1 MRNCASSPRGASGI
15 AVATTARMVGDLEGE
30 LLRVAARLPGSFTR
44 TLLCDALARVTARL
58 ADPTLA
64 HLVDSLLAW
73 LVERGNLEHDGDD
86 YALAA
91 PGWVYVEL
99 QPAFLVDHSPPPG
112 GDDAGLAVVERAM
125 SYVQR
130 E

>member
-1 MRNCASSPRGASGI
+1 
-15 AVATTARMVGDLEGE
+15 MVGDLEGE
-30 LLRVAARLPGSFTR
+30 LLRVAARLPASFTR
-44 TLLCDALARVTARL
+44 SLLCDALDRVRSRL
-58 ADPTLA
+58 AQPLLA
-64 HLVDSLLAW
+64 HVVDALLAW
-73 LVERGNLEHDGDD
+73 LVGHGYLEHDGDD

-99 QPAFLVDHSPPPG
+99 QPAVLVDRSAG
-112 GDDAGLAVVERAM
+112 EDAGLAVVERAM